1 MLVKRFGINKEGRD
15 IAVGDIHGHFS
26 YLQRELNRIKFD
38 PTVDRLF
45 SVGDLVDRGPENK
58 RAFEWLS
65 YPWFHPVMGNHDHH
79 VARWDTV
86 ESWLGK
92 AGKWFSE
99 AFNDEEK
106 VMFAAPFQD
115 LPVAIEVET
124 KYGIVGLVHAE
135 CPFDDWNTLLERL
148 GPDQHPRERKLVA
161 NSCMYSRRKFEFKEK
176 DRVQNI
182 RAVVVGH
189 NPVKEVLKL
198 GNTYFIDTEGWKPR
212 SGKFTLFNLNGLQAM
227 R

>member
-15 IAVGDIHGHFS
+15 IGVGDIHGHFS

-38 PTVDRLF
+38 PTKDRLF
-45 SVGDLVDRGPENK
+45 GVGDLVDRGPENK
-58 RAFEWLS
+58 LAAEWLL
-65 YPWFHPVMGNHDHH
+65 YDWFNTVRGNHDDH
-79 VARWDTV
+79 VARYDTT

-92 AGKWFSE
+92 AGKWFD
-99 AFNDEEK
+99 AFTDEEK
-106 VMFAAPFQD
+106 ELFAEPFRQ
-115 LPVAIEVET
+115 LPIVIEVET

-148 GPDQHPRERKLVA
+148 GPDNHPRDRKLVA
-161 NSCMYSRRKFEFKEK
+161 NACMFSRRKFEFKEP
-176 DRVQNI
+176 DRVKNI

-212 SGKFTLFNLNGLQAM
+212 SGKFTLFNLNGLQPI